1 VSRPAATGQ
10 RGWRLGAKR
19 ALDVALAGGALVV
32 LSPVLAVVAL
42 LVAATLGRPV
52 LFRQLRP
59 GRDRVAF
66 ELWKFRTMT
75 EARGPDGELRPDAER
90 LTPLG
95 RRLRGLALD
104 ELPQLFNVIRGEMS
118 LVGPRPLHVEYLD
131 HYTSEQD
138 RRHEVLPGM
147 TGWAQV
153 AGRNLL
159 GWDDRLALDV
169 WYVDHWSLGLDL
181 RILARTPAVVAS
193 RLGVAAPGHAT
204 MPRFDDPG
212 PSFDD
217 PGPPTA

>member
-1 VSRPAATGQ
+1 MSRPAATGQ

>member
-1 VSRPAATGQ
+1 MSRPAATGQ

-59 GRDRVAF
+59 GRHRVAF

-169 WYVDHWSLGLDL
+169 WYADHWSLGLDL

-212 PSFDD
+212 PRFDD

>member
-1 VSRPAATGQ
+1 MSRPAATGQ

-169 WYVDHWSLGLDL
+169 WYADHWSLGLDL